1 MNKAPSE
8 KPAVK
13 ELPNATYFVK
23 SAEPLDKGASEITSS
38 FMSSLQAT
46 KNKEE
51 INKYFKFLYM
61 IEIIKG

>member
-1 MNKAPSE
+1 
-8 KPAVK
+8 
-13 ELPNATYFVK
+13 
-23 SAEPLDKGASEITSS
+23 
-38 FMSSLQAT
+38 MSSLQAT